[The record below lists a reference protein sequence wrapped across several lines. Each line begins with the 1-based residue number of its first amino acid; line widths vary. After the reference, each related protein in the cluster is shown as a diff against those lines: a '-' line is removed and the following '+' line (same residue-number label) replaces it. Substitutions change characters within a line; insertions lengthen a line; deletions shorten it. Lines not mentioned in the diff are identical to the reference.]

1 MLDICGVHY
10 PNRAQKL
17 EVVYHLFNLELNKR
31 LRIKVPHNEGEKIP
45 IRRYCVI
52 PQSVQKR
59 MRQHPLCR
67 NVFLSEIGYA
77 GDTAFRPFQKHT
89 AGNHYL
95 LIYVARGEGWYTVGG
110 KTFSVTEN
118 DFFVL
123 SHEAP
128 VRLGSSDRKPW
139 SIYWAY
145 FSGAQA
151 ASIVE
156 HLMGKNNFAPRKA
169 KPLVGRIAQFNDIL
183 HHLELLENIE
193 NLVYANSRFYS
204 FLCSFRL
211 TVLSSRKHAKK
222 DGVIQ
227 SIEFMRENIH
237 GHVTLDDL
245 AKAAGLSVSH
255 YCALFKKKTM
265 QSPLN
270 LYTSMKVQRA
280 CQMLQDRE
288 QTIKSIAY
296 SLGFFD
302 QYHFSK
308 VFKQIMGASPKRF
321 KNHSRSE

>member
-1 MLDICGVHY
+1 
-10 PNRAQKL
+10 
-17 EVVYHLFNLELNKR
+17 
-31 LRIKVPHNEGEKIP
+31 
-45 IRRYCVI
+45 
-52 PQSVQKR
+52 
-59 MRQHPLCR
+59 
-67 NVFLSEIGYA
+67 
-77 GDTAFRPFQKHT
+77 
-89 AGNHYL
+89 
-95 LIYVARGEGWYTVGG
+95 
-110 KTFSVTEN
+110 
-118 DFFVL
+118 
-123 SHEAP
+123 
-128 VRLGSSDRKPW
+128 
-139 SIYWAY
+139 
-145 FSGAQA
+145 
-151 ASIVE
+151 
-156 HLMGKNNFAPRKA
+156 MGKNNLGPRKA

-193 NLVYANSRFYS
+193 NLVYANSRFYT

-211 TVLSSRKHAKK
+211 TVLSSKRHAKK

-237 GHVTLDDL
+237 SNITLKDL

-280 CQMLQDRE
+280 CQMLQDKD

-308 VFKQIMGASPKRF
+308 VFKQIMGASPKYF
-321 KNHSRSE
+321 KNHRHE

>member
-1 MLDICGVHY
+1 MTESSAI
-10 PNRAQKL
+10 
-17 EVVYHLFNLELNKR
+17 EL
-31 LRIKVPHNEGEKIP
+31 
-45 IRRYCVI
+45 RRYCVI

-59 MRQHPLCR
+59 MSAHPLCK
-67 NVFLSEIGYA
+67 NLFLTEIGFEA
-77 GDTAFRPFQKHT
+77 DTGFRPFKKHS

-95 LIYVARGEGWYTVGG
+95 LVYVAKGEGWYAAKG
-110 KTFSVTEN
+110 KTYAVGEN

-123 SHEAP
+123 SPDVA
-128 VRLGSSDRKPW
+128 VRLGSSKQNPW
-139 SIYWAY
+139 SIYWAF
-145 FSGAQA
+145 FSGTQAQG
-151 ASIVE
+151 VHK
-156 HLMGKNNFAPRKA
+156 HLMGPNSYAPRKA
-169 KPLVGRIAQFNDIL
+169 KALVGRVAQFNDIL

-211 TVLSSRKHAKK
+211 TVLSSKKHAKK

-227 SIEFMRENIH
+227 SIEYMRENIH
-237 GHVTLDDL
+237 GNVTLRDL

-280 CQMLQDRE
+280 CQMLQDRD

-308 VFKQIMGASPKRF
+308 VFKQIMGTSPRHF
-321 KNHSRSE
+321 KIQRQE

>member
-1 MLDICGVHY
+1 MQMENMESPGKSA
-10 PNRAQKL
+10 PQ
-17 EVVYHLFNLELNKR
+17 
-31 LRIKVPHNEGEKIP
+31 
-45 IRRYCVI
+45 RYCVI

-59 MRQHPLCR
+59 MSQHPLCK
-67 NVFLSEIGYA
+67 NLFITEIGFEA
-77 GDTAFRPFQKHT
+77 DTAFRPFKKHT

-95 LIYVARGEGWYTVGG
+95 LIYVAKGEGWYAVRG
-110 KTFSVTEN
+110 KTFAVTEN
-118 DFFVL
+118 EFFAL
-123 SHEAP
+123 SHDEA
-128 VRLGSSDRKPW
+128 VRLESSREHPW

-151 ASIVE
+151 PGILL
-156 HLMGKNNFAPRKA
+156 HLMGKNNVAPRKA

-183 HHLELLENIE
+183 HHLELLENME

-211 TVLSSRKHAKK
+211 TVLSAKKHAKK

-227 SIEFMRENIH
+227 SIEYMRENIH
-237 GHVTLDDL
+237 GTITLQDL
-245 AKAAGLSVSH
+245 AKSAGLSVSH

-280 CQMLQDRE
+280 CQMLQNKD

-308 VFKQIMGASPKRF
+308 VFKQIMGASPRHF
-321 KNHSRSE
+321 KNRKHHE

>member
-1 MLDICGVHY
+1 MEE
-10 PNRAQKL
+10 PEKL
-17 EVVYHLFNLELNKR
+17 TLH
-31 LRIKVPHNEGEKIP
+31 
-45 IRRYCVI
+45 RYCVI

-59 MRQHPLCR
+59 INQHPLCR
-67 NVFLSEIGYA
+67 NLFVTEIGFE
-77 GDTAFRPFQKHT
+77 GDTSFRPFKKHT

-95 LIYVARGEGWYTVGG
+95 LIYVAKGEGWYSVRDQ
-110 KTFSVTEN
+110 TFRVVEN

-123 SHEAP
+123 SHELA
-128 VRLGSSDRKPW
+128 VRLGSSVENPW

-145 FSGAQA
+145 FSGTQA
-151 ASIVE
+151 ANIVL
-156 HLMGKNNFAPRKA
+156 HLMGMNNFAPRKA
-169 KPLVGRIAQFNDIL
+169 KPLVGRVAQFNDIL
-183 HHLELLENIE
+183 HHLELLKNME

-211 TVLSSRKHAKK
+211 TVLSARKHAKK

-237 GHVTLDDL
+237 GNVTLEDL
-245 AKAAGLSVSH
+245 AKVAGLSISH
-255 YCALFKKKTM
+255 YCSLFKKKTM

-280 CQMLQDRE
+280 CQLLQNRN

-308 VFKQIMGASPKRF
+308 VFKQVMGTSPKSF
-321 KNHSRSE
+321 KNHGRNE

>member
-1 MLDICGVHY
+1 MSESGV
-10 PNRAQKL
+10 
-17 EVVYHLFNLELNKR
+17 EL
-31 LRIKVPHNEGEKIP
+31 
-45 IRRYCVI
+45 RRYCVI

-59 MRQHPLCR
+59 VSLHPLCK
-67 NVFLSEIGYA
+67 NLFLTEIGFEA
-77 GDTAFRPFQKHT
+77 DTGFRPFKKHT
-89 AGNHYL
+89 AGNHFL
-95 LIYVARGEGWYTVGG
+95 LIYVAKGEGWYTVKG
-110 KTFSVTEN
+110 KTYAVEEN
-118 DFFVL
+118 DYFVF
-123 SHEAP
+123 SPDVA
-128 VRLGSSDRKPW
+128 VRLTSSQQNPW
-139 SIYWAY
+139 SIYWAF
-145 FSGAQA
+145 FSGTQA
-151 ASIVE
+151 PNVLR
-156 HLMGKNNFAPRKA
+156 HLMGVNSYAPRKA
-169 KPLVGRIAQFNDIL
+169 KPLVGRVAQFNDIL

-211 TVLSSRKHAKK
+211 TVLSSKKHAKK

-227 SIEFMRENIH
+227 SIEYMRENIH
-237 GHVTLDDL
+237 GNVTLRDL

-280 CQMLQDRE
+280 CQMLQDRD

-308 VFKQIMGASPKRF
+308 VFKQIMGASPRHF
-321 KNHSRSE
+321 KIQRQE

>member
-1 MLDICGVHY
+1 MDLSYFARRNIC
-10 PNRAQKL
+10 
-17 EVVYHLFNLELNKR
+17 VVMEE
-31 LRIKVPHNEGEKIP
+31 PEKISL
-45 IRRYCVI
+45 RRYYVI

-59 MRQHPLCR
+59 MNQHPLCK
-67 NVFLSEIGYA
+67 NLFLTELGFE
-77 GDTAFRPFQKHT
+77 GDTAFRPFKKHT

-95 LIYVARGEGWYTVGG
+95 LIYVAKGEGWYAVKERTYPVA
-110 KTFSVTEN
+110 EN
-118 DFFVL
+118 DYFVV
-123 SHEAP
+123 SHDVALK
-128 VRLGSSDRKPW
+128 LGSSSQNPW
-139 SIYWAY
+139 SIYWAF
-145 FSGAQA
+145 FSGTQA
-151 ASIVE
+151 PNIYE
-156 HLMGKNNFAPRKA
+156 HLMGKNNLAPRKA

-211 TVLSSRKHAKK
+211 TVLSSKKHAKK

-227 SIEFMRENIH
+227 SIEFMRDNIH
-237 GHVTLDDL
+237 GNVTLQDL

-255 YCALFKKKTM
+255 YCALFKNKTM

-280 CQMLQDRE
+280 CQMLQDKD

-302 QYHFSK
+302 QYHFSR
-308 VFKQIMGASPKRF
+308 VFKQIMGASPKYF
-321 KNHSRSE
+321 KNHRRE

>member
-1 MLDICGVHY
+1 MS
-10 PNRAQKL
+10 
-17 EVVYHLFNLELNKR
+17 E
-31 LRIKVPHNEGEKIP
+31 NEKSAVQ
-45 IRRYCVI
+45 RYCVI

-59 MRQHPLCR
+59 MSQHPLCK
-67 NVFLSEIGYA
+67 NLFITEIGYE
-77 GDTAFRPFQKHT
+77 GDTGFRPFKKHT

-95 LIYVARGEGWYTVGG
+95 LIYVAKGEGWYSVRG
-110 KTFSVTEN
+110 KTFTVTEN
-118 DFFVL
+118 DFFGI
-123 SHEAP
+123 SHDVA
-128 VRLGSSDRKPW
+128 VRLGSSRENPW

-145 FSGAQA
+145 FSGTQA
-151 ASIVE
+151 PNVLH
-156 HLMGKNNFAPRKA
+156 HLMGKNNLAPRKA
-169 KPLVGRIAQFNDIL
+169 KPLVGRVAQFNDIL

-211 TVLSSRKHAKK
+211 TVLSAKKHAKK

-227 SIEFMRENIH
+227 SIEYMRENIH
-237 GHVTLDDL
+237 GNVTLDDL

-280 CQMLQDRE
+280 CQMLQNKD

-308 VFKQIMGASPKRF
+308 VFKQIMGSSPKHF
-321 KNHSRSE
+321 KNHKHHE

>member
-1 MLDICGVHY
+1 MNY
-10 PNRAQKL
+10 A
-17 EVVYHLFNLELNKR
+17 
-31 LRIKVPHNEGEKIP
+31 EKIEL
-45 IRRYCVI
+45 RRYCVI
-52 PQSVQKR
+52 PQSIQNR
-59 MRQHPLCR
+59 MNQHPLCR
-67 NVFLSEIGYA
+67 NLFLTEIGFEA
-77 GDTAFRPFQKHT
+77 DTIFQPFKKQT

-95 LIYVARGEGWYTVGG
+95 LIYVAKGNGWYTASG
-110 KTFSVTEN
+110 TTYSVREN

-123 SHEAP
+123 TPDMPMRLRSSHE
-128 VRLGSSDRKPW
+128 KPW
-139 SIYWAY
+139 SIYWAF

-151 ASIVE
+151 DNIVQ
-156 HLMGKNNFAPRKA
+156 HLMGKSSFAPRKA

-183 HHLELLENIE
+183 HHLELMENME
-193 NLVYANSRFYS
+193 NLVYANTRFYS

-211 TVLSSRKHAKK
+211 TVLSSRRHARK

-227 SIEFMRENIH
+227 SIEYMRENIH
-237 GHVTLDDL
+237 GNVTLKDL

-270 LYTSMKVQRA
+270 LYTSMKIQRA
-280 CQMLQDRE
+280 CQMLQDKD

-308 VFKQIMGASPKRF
+308 VFKQIMGASPKHF
-321 KNHSRSE
+321 KSRRQE

>member
-1 MLDICGVHY
+1 MDVI
-10 PNRAQKL
+10 
-17 EVVYHLFNLELNKR
+17 
-31 LRIKVPHNEGEKIP
+31 EKSLP
-45 IRRYCVI
+45 LHRYCVI

-59 MRQHPLCR
+59 MSNHPLCR
-67 NVFLSEIGYA
+67 NLFITEIGFEA
-77 GDTAFRPFQKHT
+77 DTAFKPFRKHT
-89 AGNHYL
+89 SGNHYL
-95 LIYVARGEGWYTVGG
+95 LIYVAKGEGWYAVKG
-110 KTFSVTEN
+110 KIHPVTEN
-118 DFFVL
+118 DFFTL
-123 SHEAP
+123 SHDTP
-128 VRLGSSDRKPW
+128 VRLGSSQENPW

-145 FSGAQA
+145 FSGTQA
-151 ASIVE
+151 ANMVL
-156 HLMGKNNFAPRKA
+156 HLMGKNNYAPRKA

-183 HHLELLENIE
+183 HHLELLENME

-211 TVLSSRKHAKK
+211 TILSAKKHAKK

-227 SIEFMRENIH
+227 SIEYMRENIH
-237 GHVTLDDL
+237 GHVTLEDL

-280 CQMLQDRE
+280 CQMLQNTD

-308 VFKQIMGASPKRF
+308 VFKQIMGTSPKHF
-321 KNHSRSE
+321 KNYRPRE

>member
-1 MLDICGVHY
+1 MNEAENPAVH
-10 PNRAQKL
+10 
-17 EVVYHLFNLELNKR
+17 
-31 LRIKVPHNEGEKIP
+31 
-45 IRRYCVI
+45 RYRVI

-59 MRQHPLCR
+59 MSQHPLCK
-67 NVFLSEIGYA
+67 NLFITEIGFEA
-77 GDTAFRPFQKHT
+77 DTGFRPFVKHT

-95 LIYVARGEGWYTVGG
+95 LIYVAKGQGWYSVKG
-110 KTFSVTEN
+110 KTFTVEEN
-118 DFFVL
+118 DFFAL
-123 SHEAP
+123 SHDAA
-128 VRLGSSDRKPW
+128 VRLGSSSENPW

-151 ASIVE
+151 PAILL
-156 HLMGKNNFAPRKA
+156 HLMGKNNLAPRKA
-169 KPLVGRIAQFNDIL
+169 KALVGRVAQFNDIL
-183 HHLELLENIE
+183 HHLELLENME

-211 TVLSSRKHAKK
+211 TVLSAKKHAKK

-237 GHVTLDDL
+237 GNITLQDL
-245 AKAAGLSVSH
+245 ARAAGLSVSH
-255 YCALFKKKTM
+255 YSALFKKKTM

-280 CQMLQDRE
+280 CQMLQNKD

-308 VFKQIMGASPKRF
+308 VFKQIMGTSPKHF
-321 KNHSRSE
+321 KDHRAHE